1 MWVQSHLSS
10 SFRQKLTIIS
20 CQQKHV
26 REVSYEKLVQLTTPT
41 HTFFRSYQVAVSER
55 PRRSTISKLTRIER
69 TTTRVFLLLLFYQSI
84 VGY

>member
-26 REVSYEKLVQLTTPT
+26 REVSYEKLVQLTLLPPL
-41 HTFFRSYQVAVSER
+41 FSRVSR
-55 PRRSTISKLTRIER
+55 WHIRAPVQIDY
-69 TTTRVFLLLLFYQSI
+69 F
-84 VGY
+84 